1 MPNIVLID
9 DIQKNL
15 TELHDATTAR
25 LAGRNLEV
33 RTWLPSADDG
43 NAEEGFSKH
52 VDGDTVLVVTDYD
65 LTSSGRTGLFGSTIV
80 DWCNRRLIPV
90 GDYSRGNRAKLP
102 KEPNQYEIRVPQ
114 DTGTAAEFVLS
125 VFDGFNLIRVA
136 LSNNWTRLSQK
147 RSPAAILADILGRP
161 LEESRLA
168 LYGVK
173 IGAPNSSLMES
184 ISQGENVELEKQ
196 RFIGYIIGHLLLNV
210 ILRFPGSIIDCE
222 ALAAFLAIN
231 KSEMQHLKQTFAPA
245 IYQGPFSSTEPLYW
259 LSDVEGILESMQNGA
274 EADDSATIGKV
285 NRHILENAL
294 QRNFAL
300 HDCPRCG
307 GDEGGFICAFT
318 HKTVCLRSDCSV
330 ASNAWIPQGAR
341 LCRIEKT
348 YYDEW
353 APMLGF

>member
-15 TELHDATTAR
+15 TELHDAIVVS
-25 LAGRNLEV
+25 LAGRDLEV

-43 NAEEGFSKH
+43 NAEKSFVRQ

-65 LTSSGRTGLFGSTIV
+65 LTSSGKTGLFGSTIV

-102 KEPNQYEIRVPQ
+102 KEPDQYEIRVPQ
-114 DTGTAAEFVLS
+114 DTTAAAGFILS
-125 VFDGFNLIRVA
+125 VFDGFNAIRIA
-136 LSNNWTRLSQK
+136 LSNDWAKLSQK
-147 RSPAAILADILGRP
+147 RSPAAILANILGRP

-184 ISQGENVELEKQ
+184 ISQHENVEVEKQ

-222 ALAAFLAIN
+222 ALAAFLAVN
-231 KSEMQHLKQTFAPA
+231 KSEMQYLKETFASA
-245 IYQGPFSSTEPLYW
+245 IYNGPFSSTEPLYW
-259 LSDVEGILESMQNGA
+259 LSDVEGVLESLQNGA
-274 EADDSATIGKV
+274 ETDDSATIGKV
-285 NRHILENAL
+285 NRRTLENAL
-294 QRNFAL
+294 KRKFAL

-307 GDEGGFICAFT
+307 GEEGGFICAFT

-341 LCRIEKT
+341 LCRIEKV

>member
-9 DIQKNL
+9 DVENNL
-15 TELHDATTAR
+15 VELRDAIAAST
-25 LAGRNLEV
+25 AGRELEV
-33 RTWLPSADDG
+33 RTWLPSADDAS
-43 NAEEGFSKH
+43 AEESFDQH
-52 VDGDTVLVVTDYD
+52 VDGNTVLVVTDYD
-65 LTSSGRTGLFGSTIV
+65 LTSGGKTGLFGSTIV

-90 GDYSRGNRAKLP
+90 GDYSRGNKAKLP
-102 KEPNQYEIRVPQ
+102 KEPDQYEIRVPQ
-114 DTGTAAEFVLS
+114 DTAIAAGFILS
-125 VFDGFNLIRVA
+125 VFDGFDAIQKA
-136 LSNNWTRLSQK
+136 IGNNWATLSQK

-184 ISQGENVELEKQ
+184 ISQHENVEVEKQ
-196 RFIGYIIGHLLLNV
+196 RFIAYIIGHLLLNV

-222 ALAAFLAIN
+222 ALAAFLAVN
-231 KSEMQHLKQTFAPA
+231 KSEMPSLRDTFASA
-245 IYQGPFSSTEPLYW
+245 VYQGPFCSTEPLYW
-259 LSDVEGILESMQNGA
+259 LSDVESILETLQDGA
-274 EADDSATIGKV
+274 EVDDAATIGKL
-285 NRHILENAL
+285 NRITLEHAL
-294 QRNFAL
+294 TRTFAR
-300 HDCPRCG
+300 HGCPRCG

-318 HKTVCLRSDCSV
+318 HKTVCMRSDCSV

-341 LCRIEKT
+341 LCRIEKI

>member
-9 DIQKNL
+9 DIQKTL
-15 TELHDATTAR
+15 TELHDATVAR

-33 RTWLPSADDG
+33 RTWLPSANEG
-43 NAEEGFSKH
+43 NAEDSFAQH
-52 VDGDTVLVVTDYD
+52 VDNDTVLVVTDYD
-65 LTSSGRTGLFGSTIV
+65 LTSGGQTGLFGSTIV

-90 GDYSRGNRAKLP
+90 GDYSRGNKVKLP
-102 KEPNQYEIRVPQ
+102 KEPDQYEIRVPQ
-114 DTGTAAEFVLS
+114 DTAAAAGFILS
-125 VFDGFNLIRVA
+125 VFDGFNAIRIA
-136 LSNNWTRLSQK
+136 LSNDWAKLSQK

-184 ISQGENVELEKQ
+184 ISQHENVEVEKQ

-222 ALAAFLAIN
+222 ALAAFLAVN
-231 KSEMQHLKQTFAPA
+231 KSEMQSLKDTFTSAL
-245 IYQGPFSSTEPLYW
+245 YDGPFSSTEPLYW
-259 LSDVEGILESMQNGA
+259 LTDVEGILEALQNGT
-274 EADDSATIGKV
+274 ETDDSATIGKV
-285 NRHILENAL
+285 NRHILESAL
-294 QRNFAL
+294 KRKFTL

-307 GDEGGFICAFT
+307 GEEGGFICAFT
-318 HKTVCLRSDCSV
+318 DKTVCMRSDCSV

>member
-15 TELHDATTAR
+15 TELYEAIVAG
-25 LAGRNLEV
+25 LAGRDLEV

-43 NAEEGFSKH
+43 NAEEAFAQH
-52 VDGDTVLVVTDYD
+52 VDGDTILVVTDYD
-65 LTSSGRTGLFGSTIV
+65 LTSGGKTGLFGSTIV
-80 DWCNRRLIPV
+80 DWCNRRLTPV

-102 KEPNQYEIRVPQ
+102 KEPDQYEIRVPQ
-114 DTGTAAEFVLS
+114 DTATAAQFILS
-125 VFDGFNLIRVA
+125 VFDGFNAIRVA
-136 LSNNWTRLSQK
+136 LNSNWTRLSQK
-147 RSPAAILADILGRP
+147 RSPSAILADILGRP

-184 ISQGENVELEKQ
+184 ISQHENVEIEKQ

-222 ALAAFLAIN
+222 ALAAFLAVN
-231 KSEMQHLKQTFAPA
+231 KSEMRSLKDTFASA
-245 IYQGPFSSTEPLYW
+245 IYNGPFSSTEPLYW
-259 LSDVEGILESMQNGA
+259 LSDVEGILESLQNGA

-285 NRHILENAL
+285 NRQILENTL
-294 QRNFAL
+294 KRKFAL
-300 HDCPRCG
+300 HDCPRCHG
-307 GDEGGFICAFT
+307 EEGGFICAFT